1 MVREN
6 RGSGVIRP
14 WITPIHQNV
23 KLAVCSR
30 VTVSN
35 FLLHFLVKNVYFF
48 FQRVELYRAKTRLV
62 IAKVIH
68 PIPNL
73 RERVILMNRMWN
85 RSVERVGKYL

>member
-48 FQRVELYRAKTRLV
+48 FFFSGLIFCTCVGNNCVSTCRYCVSVSKVEFNFRLL
-62 IAKVIH
+62 ILHSGK
-68 PIPNL
+68 NL
-73 RERVILMNRMWN
+73 
-85 RSVERVGKYL
+85 

>member
-48 FQRVELYRAKTRLV
+48 FFFRIDLL
-62 IAKVIH
+62 H
-68 PIPNL
+68 L
-73 RERVILMNRMWN
+73 CRE
-85 RSVERVGKYL
+85 

>member
-1 MVREN
+1 MDTRMVRKN

-48 FQRVELYRAKTRLV
+48 FFFFRIDLL
-62 IAKVIH
+62 H
-68 PIPNL
+68 L
-73 RERVILMNRMWN
+73 CRE
-85 RSVERVGKYL
+85 